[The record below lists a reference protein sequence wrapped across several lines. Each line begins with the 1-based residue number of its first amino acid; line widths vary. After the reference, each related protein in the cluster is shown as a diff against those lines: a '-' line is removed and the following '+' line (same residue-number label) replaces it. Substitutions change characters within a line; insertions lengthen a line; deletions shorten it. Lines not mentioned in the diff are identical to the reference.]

1 MMSFLQSVSHE
12 GELSMVSFLQSD
24 FHEGKLPPQSGMARP

>member
-12 GELSMVSFLQSD
+12 GELSMVSFLQND
-24 FHEGKLPPQSGMARP
+24 FHESKLSPQSGMARP

>member
-12 GELSMVSFLQSD
+12 GELSMVSFLQND
-24 FHEGKLPPQSGMARP
+24 FHESKLPPQSGMARP